1 MSNRCCSTLI
11 LFLALAGNA
20 ETLSAQTSAVQ
31 VQVYDYADLNPG
43 SLHKTLALT
52 QEILAAAGLSV
63 QVKLCRG
70 AAAVPCESQTGS
82 TRSLLIRVVAGGP
95 KTNDSVLHPPL
106 GQSMADREG
115 GTYSSL
121 FLERV
126 QDAAAEANVPWDI
139 VLAYAAAH
147 EVGHLLLGSEA
158 HTARGVMKAHW
169 GREDYEAMN
178 QHQFHFIDQQ
188 AHQLADRY
196 GRSPSTGPAVTLA
209 TGDSPHTAGPGQ

>member
-1 MSNRCCSTLI
+1 MSNRCCSTVI
-11 LFLALAGNA
+11 VFLALAGNA

-43 SLHKTLALT
+43 SLHKALALT
-52 QEILAAAGLSV
+52 QEILAEAGVSV

-70 AAAVPCESQTGS
+70 ARAVPCESEPGS
-82 TRSLLIRVVAGGP
+82 TRSLLIRVVAGGS
-95 KTNDSVLHPPL
+95 KTKDSVVHRQL
-106 GQSMADREG
+106 GQSIADREG
-115 GTYSSL
+115 GTYSSV
-121 FLERV
+121 FLERI

-147 EVGHLLLGSEA
+147 EAGHLLLGSEA

-169 GREDYEAMN
+169 GREDFEAMN

-188 AHQLADRY
+188 AHDLANRY
-196 GRSPSTGPAVTLA
+196 GRSPLTGPAVKLA
-209 TGDSPHTAGPGQ
+209 SGDSRHTARPGQ